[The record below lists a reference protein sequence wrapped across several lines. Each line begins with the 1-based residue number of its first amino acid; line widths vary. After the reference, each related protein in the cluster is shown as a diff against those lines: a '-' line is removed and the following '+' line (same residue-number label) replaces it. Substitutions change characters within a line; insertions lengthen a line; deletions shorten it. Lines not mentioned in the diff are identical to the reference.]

1 MRCSMEIKADIVYNS
16 ENGSQKYQIASG
28 YISETVILFKKEEI
42 AIRVFAE
49 GRVDFLDLDGNPLAV
64 GKVEAQTGGREV
76 YEELVCEAD
85 EKTLTLKF
93 PIVKWIDN
101 YPNCDGEND
110 RWDSVIIGYNTL
122 IFDRENKAIV

>member
-1 MRCSMEIKADIVYNS
+1 MKRKADIIFNS

-28 YISETVILFKKEEI
+28 YISETIILFEREETT
-42 AIRVFAE
+42 ALVYAE
-49 GRVDFLDLDGNPLAV
+49 GRVEFFDRDGNSLAE
-64 GKVEAQTGGREV
+64 GKVESQTGGREV
-76 YEELVCEAD
+76 YEEVVCEAA
-85 EKTLTLKF
+85 ETTLTLKF

-122 IFDRENKAIV
+122 TYDRKNKTIV